1 MPVAIEL
8 FLDEPSANVVR
19 QIWREI
25 AEGGVSPYL
34 HTSGIRPHLTLAV
47 GSQVDGPAVEAVLRE
62 WAAVTAPFQVFFT
75 GLGLTPS
82 APANIYLTAV
92 VTSNLLE
99 RHADLQQKLSGGL
112 VETPSERYL
121 PGRWVPHCTL
131 SERVP
136 ADLIG
141 RALEIARRAPLPL
154 TANLAEIG
162 LVNFSPLLQR
172 ATFPLTG

>member
-19 QIWREI
+19 AIWQGI
-25 AEGGVSPYL
+25 AEGGVSPYM
-34 HTSGIRPHLTLAV
+34 HTSAIRPHLTLAV

-62 WAAVTAPFQVFFT
+62 WAGVTAPLQVSFT
-75 GLGLTPS
+75 GLGLTPT

-92 VTSNLLE
+92 VTSNLLAL
-99 RHADLQQKLSGGL
+99 HADLQHKLSGL
-112 VETPSERYL
+112 VESPSERYL

-136 ADLIG
+136 ADLIA
-141 RALEIARRAPLPL
+141 RALEIARSAPLPL

>member
-19 QIWREI
+19 EIWRSI
-25 AEGGVSPYL
+25 AEGGVSAYL

-47 GSQVDGPAVEAVLRE
+47 GSQVDGPAVEAVLCE
-62 WAAVTAPFQVFFT
+62 WAAVTAPLRVSFT
-75 GLGLTPS
+75 GLGLTPT

-92 VTSNLLE
+92 VTADLLE
-99 RHADLQQKLSGGL
+99 LHADLQQKLSGL
-112 VETPSERYL
+112 VDTPSERYL

-136 ADLIG
+136 ADQIG
-141 RALEIARRAPLPL
+141 RALEIARSAPLPL
-154 TANLAEIG
+154 TVHLAEIG
-162 LVNFSPLLQR
+162 LVNFSPLQQR